1 MPVSQ
6 GTKKRPIRM
15 PDELWEAA
23 QTKAAALGTNVSEVV
38 REMLAEWVKEPY

>member
-1 MPVSQ
+1 MSSE

-23 QTKAAALGTNVSEVV
+23 QVKAAALGVSVSEVI
-38 REMLAEWVKEPY
+38 REMLTEWVDQPY